1 MTRMMQ
7 GTCDFG
13 TAHGLRQRLGLTEM
27 GGKTGT
33 TNDNS
38 DLWFMGY
45 TPQLLAGAWV
55 GCDERFIHLED
66 RSADG
71 GHIARP
77 IWEYFFAK
85 ALADKSLGL
94 DRNARFIKPDSL
106 SSNLQYDYNN
116 QLDKSLPPGAEG
128 ADQGNGDANQ
138 YIDTTKSKPNQY

>member
-1 MTRMMQ
+1 
-7 GTCDFG
+7 
-13 TAHGLRQRLGLTEM
+13 M

-55 GCDERFIHLED
+55 GCDERFIHLDD
-66 RSADG
+66 RSSDG

-77 IWEYFFAK
+77 IWEFFFSK

-94 DRNARFIKPDSL
+94 DRNARFVKPDSL

-116 QLDKSLPPGAEG
+116 QLDKAPPAGAQG
-128 ADQGNGDANQ
+128 DDQGNGDANQ
-138 YIDTTKSKPNQY
+138 YIDTTKAAKPKSNPY